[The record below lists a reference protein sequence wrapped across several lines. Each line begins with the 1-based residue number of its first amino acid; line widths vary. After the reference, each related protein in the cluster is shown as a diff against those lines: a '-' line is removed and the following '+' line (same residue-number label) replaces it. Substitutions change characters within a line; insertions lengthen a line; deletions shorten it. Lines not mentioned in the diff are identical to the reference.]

1 MNGLSYQ
8 LIQVQKFDDPE
19 LCYVVCFNLNA
30 EERPDSW
37 NVLRQSRR
45 HTPIVGHN
53 DLQSSIALN
62 PTNTRAFAMLEK
74 AAVTPSGPN

>member
-8 LIQVQKFDDPE
+8 LIHVQKFDDPKI
-19 LCYVVCFNLNA
+19 CYVVCFKRGRASRLM
-30 EERPDSW
+30 ER
-37 NVLRQSRR
+37 LRQSRR